1 MASVFTMIIKGD
13 LPGTFVWED
22 DRCVAF
28 MSINPLAYGHTLVV
42 PRDEIDQWVDV
53 PSDLREHLFEV
64 AARIGAAQKQVFG
77 SQRIGMIIAG
87 FEVPHMH
94 IHLIPANTMSDMD
107 FSLASDSV
115 DAADLERAAESI
127 KSALEN

>member
-1 MASVFTMIIKGD
+1 M
-13 LPGTFVWED
+13 
-22 DRCVAF
+22 
-28 MSINPLAYGHTLVV
+28 V
-42 PRDEIDQWVDV
+42 PRDEIDQWLDV
-53 PSDLREHLFEV
+53 PSDLRQHLFEV
-64 AARIGAAQKQVFG
+64 ADRIGAAQKQVFG

-115 DAADLERAAESI
+115 DTADLEKAAESI
-127 KSALEN
+127 KSALES

>member
-42 PRDEIDQWVDV
+42 PRDEIDQWLDV

-127 KSALEN
+127 KSALER

>member
-1 MASVFTMIIKGD
+1 MDTLWWYLETKSTNGLMF
-13 LPGTFVWED
+13 LPTYENTSSKWLPE
-22 DRCVAF
+22 
-28 MSINPLAYGHTLVV
+28 
-42 PRDEIDQWVDV
+42 
-53 PSDLREHLFEV
+53 
-64 AARIGAAQKQVFG
+64 
-77 SQRIGMIIAG
+77 RIGMIIAG

>member
-42 PRDEIDQWVDV
+42 PRDEIDQWLDV
-53 PSDLREHLFEV
+53 PSDLRQHLFEV
-64 AARIGAAQKQVFG
+64 ASRIGAAQKQVFG

>member
-1 MASVFTMIIKGD
+1 MIIKGD

-42 PRDEIDQWVDV
+42 PRDEIDQWLDV
-53 PSDLREHLFEV
+53 PSDLRQHLFEV
-64 AARIGAAQKQVFG
+64 ADRIGAAQKQVFG

>member
-42 PRDEIDQWVDV
+42 PRDEIDQWLDV

-115 DAADLERAAESI
+115 DAADLEKAAESI
-127 KSALEN
+127 KSALES

>member
-1 MASVFTMIIKGD
+1 MIIKGD

-42 PRDEIDQWVDV
+42 PRDEIDQWLDV

>member
-13 LPGTFVWED
+13 FPGTFVWED

-42 PRDEIDQWVDV
+42 PRDEIDQWLDV
-53 PSDLREHLFEV
+53 PSDLRQHLFEV
-64 AARIGAAQKQVFG
+64 AGRIGAARKQVFG

-115 DAADLERAAESI
+115 DTADLEKAAESI
-127 KSALEN
+127 KSALES

>member
-42 PRDEIDQWVDV
+42 PRDEIDQWLDV
-53 PSDLREHLFEV
+53 PSDLRQHLFEV
-64 AARIGAAQKQVFG
+64 AGRIGAAQKQVFG

-94 IHLIPANTMSDMD
+94 LHLIPANTMSDMD

-115 DAADLERAAESI
+115 DTADLEKAAESI
-127 KSALEN
+127 KSALES